1 MLYRDYSVVTD
12 VKVINDQFGSLSP
25 FNLEKDI
32 KNISESEL
40 TNISKN
46 IANELRIGPHGNTY
60 TSNYKSKIYIK
71 IGYVKIRCED
81 KARNNGKSGGYR
93 CIVLVD
99 ESINYGFLLH
109 IYRHSHGE
117 NSDITKSAK
126 NQLKILVEEYA
137 KCKKVN

>member
-46 IANELRIGPHGNTY
+46 IAMANRGDTD
-60 TSNYKSKIYIK
+60 
-71 IGYVKIRCED
+71 V
-81 KARNNGKSGGYR
+81 
-93 CIVLVD
+93 
-99 ESINYGFLLH
+99 
-109 IYRHSHGE
+109 
-117 NSDITKSAK
+117 
-126 NQLKILVEEYA
+126 
-137 KCKKVN
+137 